1 MQETSPPGGR
11 GKKGSSS
18 RTKGAS
24 RSQRAG
30 PKKGG
35 KRRPLTLEAIVD
47 TAVRIADEEGLDAV
61 SIRRVAAE
69 LDARP
74 MSLYDHIPSKDDLIS
89 EMANKVVAEV
99 LLERP
104 IPDDW
109 REALTKISQR
119 LYATL
124 VGHAWLPM
132 VLPRRPRLGPNE
144 AKQAE
149 QLATAMASVKL
160 DPAEIWTLVAT
171 VNDYVLGHSLRAA
184 LAPQGIDLEEAIPT
198 GDLVETPELAALP
211 DWLRTRA
218 SVERFEAGLRIVLD
232 GIEQRIVEA
241 GE

>member
-1 MQETSPPGGR
+1 MQGTSPPGGR
-11 GKKGSSS
+11 GKKIPSS
-18 RTKGAS
+18 R
-24 RSQRAG
+24 
-30 PKKGG
+30 GG
-35 KRRPLTLEAIVD
+35 QRRPLTREAIVD
-47 TAVRIADEEGLDAV
+47 TAVRIADKEGLDAV

-74 MSLYDHIPSKDDLIS
+74 MSLYDHIPSKGDLVS
-89 EMANKVVAEV
+89 AMANEVVAEV
-99 LLERP
+99 LLETP
-104 IPDDW
+104 IPEDW

-132 VLPRRPRLGPNE
+132 VLPKRPRLGPNE

-149 QLATAMASVKL
+149 QFATAMASVKL

-198 GDLVETPELAALP
+198 ADMVETPELAALP

-218 SVERFEAGLRIVLD
+218 SVERFESGLRIVLD
-232 GIEQRIVEA
+232 GVEQRILDA
-241 GE
+241 GG

>member
-1 MQETSPPGGR
+1 MQEISPPGGGAR
-11 GKKGSSS
+11 RFLPLGVDSGARLRARRSS
-18 RTKGAS
+18 T
-24 RSQRAG
+24 
-30 PKKGG
+30 
-35 KRRPLTLEAIVD
+35 RPS
-47 TAVRIADEEGLDAV
+47 RIADEEGLDAV

-74 MSLYDHIPSKDDLIS
+74 MSLYDHIPSKGDLVS
-89 EMANKVVAEV
+89 AMANEVVAEV
-99 LLERP
+99 LLETP
-104 IPDDW
+104 IPEDW

-132 VLPRRPRLGPNE
+132 VLPMRPRLGPNE

-149 QLATAMASVKL
+149 QFAMAMASVKL

-198 GDLVETPELAALP
+198 ADMVESRSWRRCPIGFALA
-211 DWLRTRA
+211 LRLNDSSR
-218 SVERFEAGLRIVLD
+218 D
-232 GIEQRIVEA
+232 
-241 GE
+241 